1 MSVTYSPKIVS
12 DNLLLNYDPGNPK
25 SYPGSG
31 THVNDLSGNGNH
43 GTLVNGV
50 SPITSS
56 KLGYFNFDGTDDYIN
71 CGSGVQ
77 LSNNFTLSIWL
88 LNPNGGFLIDQGNIG
103 NDPTGCLEWFGSTL
117 QFNNLTTGVS
127 ANFAY
132 SVLQNGQWNNVVT
145 TFSSRTT
152 GFFINGQLDSYK
164 FTGTTTFTPTGILK
178 IGRRAFSTSSIY
190 SGGIGPVMI
199 YNRPLTPAEVL
210 QNYNA
215 VKTRF

>member
-1 MSVTYSPKIVS
+1 MSQHFSPKIVS
-12 DNLLLNYDPGNPK
+12 RDLLLNYDPGNPK
-25 SYPGSG
+25 SYPGTG
-31 THVNDLSGNGNH
+31 TKINDLSGSGNH
-43 GTLVNGV
+43 GTLTNGV
-50 SPITSS
+50 SIITSS
-56 KLGYFNFDGTDDYIN
+56 KLTYLSFDGTDDYVS
-71 CGSGVQ
+71 CGSAIQ

-88 LNPNGGFLIDQGNIG
+88 LNPNEGYLIDQGDIG
-103 NDPTGCLEWFGSTL
+103 NDPTGCLEWFGSDL
-117 QFNNLTTGVS
+117 RFNNLVTGVS

-132 SVLQNGQWNNVVT
+132 SALQNGLWNNVVT

-164 FTGTTTFTPTGILK
+164 FTGTTTFTPTGLLK
-178 IGRRAFSTSSIY
+178 IGRRAYSTSAIY

-199 YNRPLTPAEVL
+199 YNRPLSPVEVL

>member
-1 MSVTYSPKIVS
+1 MSVAYSPKIVTQG
-12 DNLLLNYDPGNPK
+12 LQLNYDPGNLK
-25 SYPGSG
+25 SYPGTG
-31 THVNDLSGNGNH
+31 TGVIDLSGNGNH

-50 SPITSS
+50 SFVSS
-56 KLGYFNFDGTDDYIN
+56 RPGYFSFDGTDDYIN
-71 CGSGVQ
+71 CGSAIQ

-88 LNPNGGFLIDQGNIG
+88 LNPNGGFLIDQGDLG
-103 NDPTGCLEWFGSTL
+103 NDPTGCLEWFGHVL

-164 FTGTTTFTPTGILK
+164 FTGTTTFTPAGILK

-190 SGGIGPVMI
+190 SGGIGPVQI